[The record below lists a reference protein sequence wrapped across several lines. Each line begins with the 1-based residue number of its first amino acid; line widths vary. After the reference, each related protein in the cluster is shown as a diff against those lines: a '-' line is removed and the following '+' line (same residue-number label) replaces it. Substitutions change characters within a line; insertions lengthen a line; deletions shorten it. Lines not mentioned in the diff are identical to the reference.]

1 MTRLGGFVICALFVG
16 ACAADGGPADNSGG
30 NYSGSGS
37 IGEGSNGSNGSGDI
51 GDDGPGIGSNDGSD
65 TGSGN
70 TGSDTGSGDTGGGN
84 GSGNNGGGNGS
95 GTTVVGLTSPTSCA
109 ASNEPSTY
117 WPYPKNAVTELGTPA
132 QHPWWGLGANAP
144 DGTLDFQGFAPSST
158 IECGSNK
165 SQRSYLD
172 VTAGCLDSASFQGA
186 TRGQIH
192 QTSAQYYRSFALP
205 VDEHDPNTMVKWTD
219 QGGEYDF
226 YFNGWT
232 GNVSNPGFKVFARYL
247 TEYDLYVAS
256 WREDGVVQ
264 IQKKQCGVYTI
275 LKRIPNYPPPAP
287 GQWHHIRFE
296 AVGTHLRLYTDGQ
309 LAVETTDDT
318 FGAGTSGIRI
328 DDAEG
333 AYIDNWHVFA
343 P

>member
-1 MTRLGGFVICALFVG
+1 MAISAGCISNDPTS
-16 ACAADGGPADNSGG
+16 DDT
-30 NYSGSGS
+30 S
-37 IGEGSNGSNGSGDI
+37 I
-51 GDDGPGIGSNDGSD
+51 DDGSADGSD
-65 TGSGN
+65 
-70 TGSDTGSGDTGGGN
+70 GGLATTADDLT
-84 GSGNNGGGNGS
+84 SSCPAYSSSVYTPYVGG
-95 GTTVVGLTSPTSCA
+95 TSPTGKVSQY
-109 ASNEPSTY
+109 PWRGPTSTY
-117 WPYPKNAVTELGTPA
+117 PSGDEAFNGYGSSLPA
-132 QHPWWGLGANAP
+132 
-144 DGTLDFQGFAPSST
+144 TV
-158 IECGSNK
+158 ECGSTK
-165 SQRSYLD
+165 SDRKYLD
-172 VTAGCLDSASFQGA
+172 VTAGCLSAVSTSSGN
-186 TRGQIH
+186 RGKIAL
-192 QTSAQYYRSFALP
+192 TTDGSYRSFAKAYTANGTAP
-205 VDEHDPNTMVKWTD
+205 VKWTD
-219 QGGEYDF
+219 TGTEYNF
-226 YFNGWT
+226 YYSKAPLSVG
-232 GNVSNPGFKVFARYL
+232 VNPGFKAFLRYR

>member
-1 MTRLGGFVICALFVG
+1 MTRLGGFVICAVFVG
-16 ACAADGGPADNSGG
+16 ACAANGNPADNSGG
-30 NYSGSGS
+30 DYSGSGS
-37 IGEGSNGSNGSGDI
+37 IDGSDGNGSDMTGSDVGSNTGSGSDA
-51 GDDGPGIGSNDGSD
+51 GSGSD
-65 TGSGN
+65 TG
-70 TGSDTGSGDTGGGN
+70 GSSDAGSGSGG
-84 GSGNNGGGNGS
+84 S
-95 GTTVVGLTSPTSCA
+95 TTVVGLTSPTSCA
-109 ASNEPSTY
+109 ASNLSTTY
-117 WPYPKNAVTELGTPA
+117 WPYPRNARTELGTPA
-132 QHPWWGLGANAP
+132 AHPWWGQGTNAP
-144 DGTLDFQGFAPSST
+144 AQSELNFHTFPAAQT

-172 VTAGCLDSASFQGA
+172 VTAGCLDSASFQTA

-192 QTSAQYYRSFALP
+192 GTTAGYYRSFALP
-205 VDEHDPNTMVKWTD
+205 VDQQDPTTMVKWTD

-275 LKRIPNYPPPAP
+275 LKRIPNFPPPAP
-287 GQWHHIRFE
+287 GQWHHIKFE
-296 AVGTHLRLYTDGQ
+296 AVGNHLRLYTDGQ
-309 LAVETTDDT
+309 LAVETTDNT